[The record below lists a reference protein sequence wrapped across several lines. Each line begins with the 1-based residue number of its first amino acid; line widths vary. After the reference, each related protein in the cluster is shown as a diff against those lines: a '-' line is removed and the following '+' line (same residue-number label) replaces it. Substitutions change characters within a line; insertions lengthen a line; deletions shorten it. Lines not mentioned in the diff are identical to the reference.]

1 MVQVGTSH
9 DQAWRFN
16 ISRDGPHRL
25 GGGRTPC
32 DTDIGLFIVL
42 RGLMSVFGGCGVV
55 VIVVV
60 RAPGGVGRTMP
71 DLVKSSK
78 VAQVE
83 WTISTSLD

>member
-1 MVQVGTSH
+1 M
-9 DQAWRFN
+9 ANRWRA
-16 ISRDGPHRL
+16 D
-25 GGGRTPC
+25 PC
-32 DTDIGLFIVL
+32 DTDIDLFIVL

-55 VIVVV
+55 VIVV

-83 WTISTSLD
+83 WTISTSLLSSSYSIDIHLL